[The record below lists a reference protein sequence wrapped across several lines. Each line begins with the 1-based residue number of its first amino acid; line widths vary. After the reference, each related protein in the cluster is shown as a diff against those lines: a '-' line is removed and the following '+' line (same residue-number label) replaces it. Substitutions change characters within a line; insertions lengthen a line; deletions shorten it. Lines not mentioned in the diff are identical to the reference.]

1 MHIIIETEIDGEVEE
16 LERYNSDVC
25 PREGEKIAIYDKEE
39 EFLFYKV
46 CGVEYA
52 IRPNSSL
59 AAVRVVPVNENS
71 YGAEDRPLLIRGID
85 WAKDCDYSVEAK
97 IDTSDGKLTVLDYKR
112 IPKDAIERNMPK
124 LLRMMQKHEWLKN
137 LSSEDLVEEV
147 LKTDAAD
154 CLEVEA
160 LMDRVCP
167 GWELKDRESGES
179 GDDNREYRKPV
190 ELVDFM
196 ARACHY
202 AQEHI
207 DDAAAWSKRSEDRWK
222 YLTCVDYQMACFL
235 AQNTVEGDGGVEC
248 GVVLDELTG
257 RPMKSISQWL
267 DILNARAKELGG
279 WKTK

>member
-1 MHIIIETEIDGEVEE
+1 MHIIIETEIDGEIEE

-25 PREGEKIAIYDKEE
+25 PREGEMLAIYDAEE

-46 CGVEYA
+46 CGVEHA

-59 AAVRVVPVNENS
+59 ASLRVVPVKKNS
-71 YGAEDRPLLIRGID
+71 YGEGDRPLRIRGVD
-85 WAKDCDYSVEAK
+85 WGGDCDYSVEAK
-97 IDTSDGKLTVLDYKR
+97 IDMSDGKLTVLDYKR

-137 LSSEDLVEEV
+137 LSPEDLVEEV

-154 CLEVEA
+154 HLEVEA
-160 LMDRVCP
+160 LMDRVYP
-167 GWELKDRESGES
+167 GWELKDRGVESGEHDSWKKPS
-179 GDDNREYRKPV
+179 G
-190 ELVDFM
+190 LVVFM

-207 DDAAAWSKRSEDRWK
+207 DDAEAWSTDPADRED
-222 YLTCVDYQMACFL
+222 YLQCVDYQMACFL
-235 AQNTVEGDGGVEC
+235 AQNTVKGDGGVEC
-248 GVVLDELTG
+248 GVVLDELTAH
-257 RPMKSISQWL
+257 PLKSVGQWL
-267 DILNARAKELGG
+267 DILHARVKELGG